1 MLILKAQYNKESA
14 DRAASNILRLNQSFY
29 EQGEKPGKILAWQI
43 KQLEVQKNI
52 TSIINSKGEM
62 IMDPIEINKEFR
74 NYYEK
79 LYESQDRS
87 DQNSRNA
94 FLDKINIPT
103 IADEVKQ
110 QLDAEIT
117 EEEISR
123 AINNMRSGKKAG
135 PDGFPIDFYKKFKS
149 KLMKPLLEMYQES
162 LSKGNLP
169 KSITGSLIILLP
181 KSGKPSNKC

>member
-1 MLILKAQYNKESA
+1 MFKSRDPLIEKDLLILKAQYNKESA

-135 PDGFPIDFYKKFKS
+135 PDGFPIDFYKK
-149 KLMKPLLEMYQES
+149 
-162 LSKGNLP
+162 
-169 KSITGSLIILLP
+169 I
-181 KSGKPSNKC
+181 